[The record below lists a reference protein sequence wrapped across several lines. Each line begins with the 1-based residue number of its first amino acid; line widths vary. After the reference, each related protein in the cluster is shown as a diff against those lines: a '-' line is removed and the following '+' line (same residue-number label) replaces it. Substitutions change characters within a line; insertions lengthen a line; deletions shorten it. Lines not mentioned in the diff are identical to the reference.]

1 MDLKIQELQD
11 ISNINNNIN
20 NINNINLDTSW
31 IQSYEIDDKKYK
43 DFYKEEIK
51 SINYFCIYIDAN
63 KSLIKIKKN
72 KMNLINNTI
81 NKEQLFYILQK
92 NGTDNHTKFKLS
104 SILKYNITLEPENV
118 TKFINAKYQNLT
130 QDGEHKSQFQEIKTI
145 DDITYEDTINILQ
158 EINALF
164 IIYNINTTN
173 NNTGSSQHNQ
183 TKRINIRPQ
192 KKSNQKN
199 NKKTKRKS

>member
-1 MDLKIQELQD
+1 MDLNIQELPELPELQYK
-11 ISNINNNIN
+11 NNDLE
-20 NINNINLDTSW
+20 LDADW
-31 IQSYEIDDKKYK
+31 IKEYELDDEKYK
-43 DFYKEEIK
+43 HFYKEEVA
-51 SINYFCIYIDAN
+51 SINYYCIYIDATN
-63 KSLIKIKKN
+63 SIIKIKKN
-72 KMNLINNTI
+72 KQLIIKNTI

-92 NGTDNHTKFKLS
+92 NSTDNHTKFKLS
-104 SILKYNITLEPENV
+104 SILKYNIELEPENI
-118 TKFINAKYQNLT
+118 TKFINAKYKNIT
-130 QDGEHKSQFQEIKTI
+130 QDREDNPQFQEIKTI

-173 NNTGSSQHNQ
+173 NNTRSSQHNQ

-199 NKKTKRKS
+199 NKKTKRKYR